1 MNNIPSH
8 IPPEVIQ
15 RMIRENTTASNKELE
30 ALQQDPFRQHLVV
43 CQTCQ
48 KLYRNI
54 TKTLQ
59 NGSEII

>member
-8 IPPEVIQ
+8 VPPEVIQ

-48 KLYRNI
+48 ELYLKIKR
-54 TKTLQ
+54 TLQ
-59 NGSEII
+59 NSSEI